1 MASSQIPDQA
11 APSKQAKGSPA
22 NLQSHSRRPVSAP
35 LDMPALLEQLTDLLK
50 LIAPSAPMMV
60 FLHDPASNQ
69 YTLRQALGPVMPEE
83 SEIGFGLDSSI
94 ARWLGAHDHPLYL
107 ADNQGQPPSHPLA
120 HEERQALEGMVLFIP
135 LRGGWG
141 VPEDRPGGWVALG
154 PHPTGKPYS
163 PDDLRLMAALVDQTA
178 LAIENSHLHESIA
191 ELDQAK
197 VEFIDFVAHELKQPM
212 TAMQGYAKMLMMG
225 IGGDL
230 SDTQNQFVQVIN
242 ANVNRM
248 GKLVNDLLE
257 ISRLEAGRIKLK
269 LEQLQPKEIV
279 DDALATIQAE
289 LEAREHSL
297 EVRVPGDL
305 PLFTGDRDRLVQ
317 ILTYLLSN
325 ACLYTPNGG
334 TICVSVSGPDRAAV
348 PPGHLL
354 FSISDT
360 GIGMSAEDLANLDK
374 FFRADHD
381 LVISQPG
388 TGLGVSIARHLVEL
402 HGGELMVES
411 EPDQG
416 STFSFTVP
424 IAPGSEN

>member
-1 MASSQIPDQA
+1 MTSSQTPEQE
-11 APSKQAKGSPA
+11 APSKQANGSPA
-22 NLQSHSRRPVSAP
+22 NPQPHGRRPVSAP
-35 LDMPALLEQLTDLLK
+35 LDMPAVLEQLTDLLG
-50 LIAPSAPMMV
+50 LITQAASMMV

-69 YTLRQALGPVMPEE
+69 YTLRRAPGPVAPAE
-83 SEIGFGLDSSI
+83 SEIGLDSSI
-94 ARWLGAHDHPLYL
+94 ARWLGAHDHPLCL
-107 ADNQGQPPSHPLA
+107 MDSPDQSPSHPPT
-120 HEERQALEGMVLFIP
+120 HEERQTLEGMVLFIP

-154 PHPTGKPYS
+154 PCPTGEPYS
-163 PDDLRLMAALVDQTA
+163 PDELRLMAALVDQAA
-178 LAIENSHLHESIA
+178 LAIENRHLHENIA

-230 SDTQNQFVQVIN
+230 SDMQSQFVQVIN

-269 LEQLQPKEIV
+269 LEQLQPKEVV
-279 DDALATIQAE
+279 DEALATIQVE

-305 PLFTGDRDRLVQ
+305 PPFTGDRDRLVQ

-334 TICVSVSGPDRAAV
+334 TICVSVSGPDRTAV
-348 PPGHLL
+348 PPGQLV

-388 TGLGVSIARHLVEL
+388 TGLGVSIARNLVEL

-424 IAPGSEN
+424 IAPGGEN

>member
-1 MASSQIPDQA
+1 M
-11 APSKQAKGSPA
+11 
-22 NLQSHSRRPVSAP
+22 
-35 LDMPALLEQLTDLLK
+35 T
-50 LIAPSAPMMV
+50 
-60 FLHDPASNQ
+60 
-69 YTLRQALGPVMPEE
+69 
-83 SEIGFGLDSSI
+83 
-94 ARWLGAHDHPLYL
+94 
-107 ADNQGQPPSHPLA
+107 
-120 HEERQALEGMVLFIP
+120 
-135 LRGGWG
+135 
-141 VPEDRPGGWVALG
+141 
-154 PHPTGKPYS
+154 
-163 PDDLRLMAALVDQTA
+163 ALVDQAA

-212 TAMQGYAKMLMMG
+212 TAMQGYTKMLMMG
-225 IGGDL
+225 IGGEL
-230 SDTQNQFVQVIN
+230 SDTQSQFAQVIN

-257 ISRLEAGRIKLK
+257 ISRLEAGRITLK
-269 LEQLQPKEIV
+269 LELLQPKEIV
-279 DDALATIQAE
+279 EDALAAIQVE

-305 PLFTGDRDRLVQ
+305 PPFTGDLDRLVQ

-325 ACLYTPNGG
+325 ACMYTPNSGK
-334 TICVSVSGPDRAAV
+334 ICVSVNGPAPTAA

-360 GIGMSAEDLANLDK
+360 GIGMSAEELASLDK

-388 TGLGVSIARHLVEL
+388 TGLGVSIARNLIEL

-424 IAPGSEN
+424 IAQSDGA

>member
-1 MASSQIPDQA
+1 MASSQISDQA
-11 APSKQAKGSPA
+11 NRSQT
-22 NLQSHSRRPVSAP
+22 HSRRLVSAP
-35 LDMPALLEQLTDLLK
+35 LDIPTLLEQLTDLLK
-50 LIAPSAPMMV
+50 LIAQAAPTMV
-60 FLHDPASNQ
+60 FLHEPATNQ
-69 YTLRQALGPVMPEE
+69 YTLRWAHGPVTPEE

-94 ARWLGAHDHPLYL
+94 ARWMGAHDHPLYL
-107 ADNQGQPPSHPLA
+107 MDNPGQPPSHPFA
-120 HEERQALEGMVLFIP
+120 NEEKQASGDMVLFIP

-141 VPEDRPGGWVALG
+141 VPEDRLRGWVALG
-154 PHPTGKPYS
+154 PRPAGEPYS
-163 PDDLRLMAALVDQTA
+163 PDDLRLLAALVDQTA
-178 LAIENSHLHESIA
+178 LAIENSHLHESMA

-212 TAMQGYAKMLMMG
+212 TTMQGYAKMLMMG
-225 IGGDL
+225 IGGEL
-230 SDTQNQFVQVIN
+230 SDKQNQFVQVIN
-242 ANVNRM
+242 ANVDRM

-257 ISRLEAGRIKLK
+257 ISRLEAGRVKLK

-279 DDALATIQAE
+279 DDALATTQVE
-289 LEAREHSL
+289 LEARDHSL

-317 ILTYLLSN
+317 ILTHLLNN
-325 ACLYTPNGG
+325 ACLYTPGGG
-334 TICVSVSGPDRAAV
+334 TICVTVSGPDRAAV

-360 GIGMSAEDLANLDK
+360 GIGMSAEERANLDK

-388 TGLGVSIARHLVEL
+388 TGLGVSIARNLVEL
-402 HGGELMVES
+402 HGGELTVES

-424 IAPGSEN
+424 IAPDSET

>member
-11 APSKQAKGSPA
+11 NRSQT
-22 NLQSHSRRPVSAP
+22 HSRRPVSAP
-35 LDMPALLEQLTDLLK
+35 VNMPALLEQLTDLLK
-50 LIAPSAPMMV
+50 LITQAAPTV
-60 FLHDPASNQ
+60 IFLHEPTTNL
-69 YTLRQALGPVMPEE
+69 YTLRWALGPVAPEE
-83 SEIGFGLDSSI
+83 SEIGFSPDSSI

-107 ADNQGQPPSHPLA
+107 LDNPDQPPSPPLTHA
-120 HEERQALEGMVLFIP
+120 ERQAFQGMVIFIP

-141 VPEDRPGGWVALG
+141 VPEGRPRGWVALG
-154 PHPTGKPYS
+154 PRPAGEPYS
-163 PDDLRLMAALVDQTA
+163 PDDLRLMDALVDQTA

-191 ELDQAK
+191 QLDQAK

-225 IGGDL
+225 IGGEL

-242 ANVNRM
+242 ANVDRM

-257 ISRLEAGRIKLK
+257 ISRLEAGRIKLE
-269 LEQLQPKEIV
+269 LEQLQPKEVV
-279 DDALATIQAE
+279 DEALTTIQVE
-289 LEAREHSL
+289 LEARELSL

-305 PLFTGDRDRLVQ
+305 PPCTGDRDRLVQ

-325 ACLYTPNGG
+325 ACMYTPGGG
-334 TICVSVSGPDRAAV
+334 TICVSVSGPDRAGL

-360 GIGMSAEDLANLDK
+360 GIGMSAEDIANLDK

-381 LVISQPG
+381 LVVSQPG
-388 TGLGVSIARHLVEL
+388 TGLGVSIARRLVEL

-416 STFSFTVP
+416 SIFSFTVP
-424 IAPGSEN
+424 IAPGGEN

>member
-1 MASSQIPDQA
+1 MASSQTPEQA
-11 APSKQAKGSPA
+11 APSKQAKGSPTT
-22 NLQSHSRRPVSAP
+22 LQSHSGRPVSAP
-35 LDMPALLEQLTDLLK
+35 LDMPALLEQLTDLLG
-50 LIAPSAPMMV
+50 LITQAAPMMI

-69 YTLRQALGPVMPEE
+69 YTRRQALGPVALEE
-83 SEIGFGLDSSI
+83 SEIGFGLDSGI
-94 ARWLGAHDHPLYL
+94 ARWLGAHDRPLYL
-107 ADNQGQPPSHPLA
+107 TDSQDQPPPHPRT

-154 PHPTGKPYS
+154 PRPTGEPYN
-163 PDDLRLMAALVDQTA
+163 PDELHLMAALVDQTA
-178 LAIENSHLHESIA
+178 LTIENSHLHESIA

-230 SDTQNQFVQVIN
+230 SDTQNQFAQVIN

-248 GKLVNDLLE
+248 GKLVYDLLE

-279 DDALATIQAE
+279 DEALATIHAE
-289 LEAREHSL
+289 MEAREHSL
-297 EVRVPGDL
+297 QVRVPEGL
-305 PLFTGDRDRLVQ
+305 PPCTGDRDRLVQ

-325 ACLYTPNGG
+325 ACMYTPDGG

-360 GIGMSAEDLANLDK
+360 GIGMSSEDLANLDK

-381 LVISQPG
+381 LVVSQPG
-388 TGLGVSIARHLVEL
+388 TGLGVSIARNLVKL
-402 HGGELMVES
+402 HGGELTVES

-424 IAPGSEN
+424 IAPGNEN